1 MDDTAVFDTLAQEQ
15 SKQIASTNKFMEN
28 NYTLN
33 VSNGKTS
40 VYIANFVSITKRIH
54 TYRCFLR

>member
-15 SKQIASTNKFMEN
+15 SKQVASANKFMDN

-33 VSNGKTS
+33 VSNGNTS
-40 VYIANFVSITKRIH
+40 VYIANFISIAKKIH
-54 TYRCFLR
+54 T